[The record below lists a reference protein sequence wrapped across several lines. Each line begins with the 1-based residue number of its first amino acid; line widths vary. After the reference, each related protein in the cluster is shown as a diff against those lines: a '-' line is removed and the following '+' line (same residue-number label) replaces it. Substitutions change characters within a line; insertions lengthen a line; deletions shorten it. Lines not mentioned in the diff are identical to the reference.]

1 MSKKINTNKK
11 FFDII
16 QSTDSHEICEIIY
29 NNVSDLI
36 LFLDTLGR
44 IAHINKAGVDFSG
57 FTEEEILG
65 KFFLTIPGVFS
76 KDYVKDYLRV
86 FKKTLQGQP
95 TKDFIG
101 KLNEKTGKT
110 HIMHFSTFP
119 VTINKKIRY
128 IMVLGQDVTEEQR
141 ISDSLNHT
149 TTVIDKTSDFIVS
162 IDNNYTILTWNK
174 IAEQVTGYT
183 RKEVFGK
190 KLTDLQIFDNITY
203 FKSWCEKNTQN
214 DQNQYFESLIKTK
227 DKTRKILQ
235 LSCSSIKKEGN
246 QPTSIVIVGNE
257 ITPKNEKQLQLRRG
271 TSYLTLNKTNQDI
284 YELFRTLIHKDAKGL
299 VITRGNIEKYIPL
312 LRQLNIRILTLG
324 DSDDKKFES
333 INTLGELEKT
343 ITAFTSSN
351 KQTILLLDR
360 LDYLII
366 QHSYQKVLQSL
377 YQINS
382 QISQKNALLLLRLN
396 PEILT
401 SSQIAILQEEFNPF
415 PNQQIHSIELS
426 DKLFTILNYINIQNQ
441 QLIYVSFSK
450 IQKAIGISKATTT
463 KRVHIL
469 EGYGLIEI
477 HKQGKMKTVHI
488 TEKGKSIVAKRTN
501 N

>member
-1 MSKKINTNKK
+1 MNKKKNNQKKI
-11 FFDII
+11 FDII
-16 QSTDSHEICEIIY
+16 KSSDSNDIYEIIY
-29 NNVSDLI
+29 DNVSDLI

-76 KDYVKDYLRV
+76 KEYVKEYLRV
-86 FKKTLQGQP
+86 FKKTLQGKP

-101 KLNEKTGKT
+101 KLKEKTGKT

-119 VTINKKIRY
+119 ITINKKIQY
-128 IMVLGQDVTEEQR
+128 IMVIGHDVTEELR

-149 TTVIDKTSDFIVS
+149 KTVIDSTSDFIIS
-162 IDNNYTILTWNK
+162 IDNNYSILTWNK

-190 KLTDLQIFDNITY
+190 KLTDLQIFDNTNY
-203 FKSWCEKNTQN
+203 FKSWCEKNSQN
-214 DQNQYFESLIKTK
+214 DQNQYFESMIKTK
-227 DKTRKILQ
+227 DKTRKILK

-257 ITPKNEKQLQLRRG
+257 ITPINEKQVQLQRG

-284 YELFRTLIHKDAKGL
+284 YNLFCTLITKESKGL

-312 LRQLNIRILTLG
+312 LRQLDIQILTLG
-324 DSDDKKFES
+324 DRDDNKFGS
-333 INTLGELEKT
+333 INTLTELENT
-343 ITAFTSSN
+343 TATFTSSN
-351 KQTILLLDR
+351 KNTIVLLDR

-366 QHSYQKVLQSL
+366 QHSYPKVLQSL

-396 PEILT
+396 PDILT
-401 SSQIAILQEEFNPF
+401 SSQIAILQEEFNPI
-415 PNQQIHSIELS
+415 PNQQIRSIEIS
-426 DKLFTILNYINIQNQ
+426 DKLFTILYYINRQNQ
-441 QLIYVSFSK
+441 QLIHVSFSK

-463 KRVHIL
+463 KRLHIL
-469 EGYGLIEI
+469 KGYRLIEI
-477 HKQGKMKTVHI
+477 NKQGKMKTVHI
-488 TEKGKSIVAKRTN
+488 TDKGKSIIAKRKN